1 MSDGMSKTK
10 ITGTLI
16 NMARTVESKL
26 TSQFEDFQDMN
37 LVFGSDAKFVK
48 ARESTFKELEITR
61 KQQKVVYMKAKE
73 AADAAE

>member
-26 TSQFEDFQDMN
+26 TSQFEEFQDMN
-37 LVFGSDAKFVK
+37 LVFGRDAKFVK
-48 ARESTFKELEITR
+48 ARESTFKELEISR
-61 KQQKVVYMKAKE
+61 KQQKVIFLKAKE